1 MVAPISRSKE
11 TLKLR
16 ALTKRERRL
25 AVIFVLALFAM
36 ANFFGLSYI
45 FGLASDSSRAVADLR
60 SQEQSNALWLR
71 EKDLWLKRK
80 EWIEKSQPRI
90 QPDQAPQS
98 DLLESLTASAKSNQ
112 LQIVEQSFGEIQS
125 KPNYQAVSVR
135 FKLSGALQNVVKWLV
150 QVQQPE
156 LFQAITSFSLK
167 SGDEPPTVNV
177 ELEIARW
184 YAPKS

>member
-25 AVIFVLALFAM
+25 AVLFVLALFAM
-36 ANFFGLSYI
+36 ANFYGLSYI
-45 FGLASDSSRAVADLR
+45 FELASDSSRAVADLW
-60 SQEQSNALWLR
+60 SQEQSNGIWLR

-80 EWIEKSQPRI
+80 LWIDKTQPRI
-90 QPDQAPQS
+90 QPNQAPQS

-125 KPNYQAVSVR
+125 KPNYQSVSVR
-135 FKLSGALQNVVKWLV
+135 FKLGGPLQNVVKWLV

-167 SGDEPPTVNV
+167 SGNEPPTVNL